1 LQLFFV
7 PQNNNSQKV
16 QNSILLQLWCSL
28 SKRERIQLRKWLQS
42 PVHNQREDT
51 LALFNLM
58 YELTEADLE
67 QQTKSAVFE
76 RLFPGKAYDNDALNY
91 VYSFLTKQIE
101 AFIAWEEITK
111 NEDTQYEIFI
121 ARALRQRG
129 VTAAF
134 ERKIAALEKSHA
146 EKSQRNAAWH
156 LLQYEIR
163 HEKLAYQSLQ
173 VNNATAE
180 LGAVTDALTQFFL
193 LENIRLSATA
203 LSRKSL
209 FGNDLQV
216 PLSEEALKEA
226 QSLFA
231 DPERS
236 MPDAQWVSLEIVWRS
251 FQAQHAPEDEQN
263 FQRLK
268 TLLAGHTQLF
278 DADEYRDF
286 YRAAINFALRR
297 HNRGERPHYT
307 SEALGLYREAL
318 EKGFLFES
326 GRLPPAAYNNI
337 NRLAGLLEERD
348 FALDF
353 LERYAAFLPTSQRE
367 NVYRFNLA
375 IYHYL
380 RGDYRRVPDLLQA
393 FEFTDV
399 YMNLHAREMLLKSY
413 FELEEWQAL
422 ASLCDSFYTY
432 LRRKKDLGYH
442 RTTFLNLI
450 KYIRKAMKPGNFRSD
465 KAARLAKQ
473 IRAEEYMAGRD
484 WLLEKMTRR

>member
-1 LQLFFV
+1 
-7 PQNNNSQKV
+7 
-16 QNSILLQLWCSL
+16 
-28 SKRERIQLRKWLQS
+28 
-42 PVHNQREDT
+42 
-51 LALFNLM
+51 M
-58 YELTEADLE
+58 TETPDENLE
-67 QQTKSAVFE
+67 QIPKTAVFE
-76 RLFPGKAYDNDALNY
+76 QLFPGRRYDNDALNY
-91 VYSFLTKQIE
+91 VFSFLSKQIE
-101 AFIAWEEITK
+101 AFIAWEEITRA
-111 NEDTQYEIFI
+111 EDTQYEILI
-121 ARALRQRG
+121 ARALRRRG

-134 ERKIAALEKSHA
+134 ERKIAALEKMHA
-146 EKSQRNAAWH
+146 ENSQRNAAWH

-163 HEKLAYQSLQ
+163 HEKLAYQSVHGLH
-173 VNNATAE
+173 AAAE
-180 LGAVTDALTQFFL
+180 LEAVGDSLTQFFL
-193 LENIRLSATA
+193 HENIRLSATA
-203 LSRKSL
+203 LSHKSL
-209 FGNDLQV
+209 FGKSVQV
-216 PLSEEALKEA
+216 PLSEAALEEA
-226 QSLFA
+226 QGLFA
-231 DPERS
+231 GSEGNKPERRG
-236 MPDAQWVSLEIVWRS
+236 VSLEIVWRS

-263 FQRLK
+263 FERLK
-268 TLLAGHTQLF
+268 ILLAGHTSLF

-297 HNRGERPHYT
+297 HNRGERPRYT
-307 SEALGLYREAL
+307 GEALALYREAL

-337 NRLAGLLEERD
+337 NRLAGLLDERA

-353 LERYAAFLPTSQRE
+353 LERYAPFLPTGQRE
-367 NVYRFNLA
+367 NLYRFNLA

-380 RGDYRRVPDLLQA
+380 AGDYRRVPELLQT

-465 KAARLAKQ
+465 KAARLARK
-473 IRAEEYMAGRD
+473 IKAEEYMAGRD
-484 WLLEKMTRR
+484 WLLEKLTGR